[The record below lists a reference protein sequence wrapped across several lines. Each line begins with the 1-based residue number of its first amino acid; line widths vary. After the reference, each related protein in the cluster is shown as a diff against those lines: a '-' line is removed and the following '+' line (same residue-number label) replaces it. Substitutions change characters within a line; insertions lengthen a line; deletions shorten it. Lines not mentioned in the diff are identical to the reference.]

1 MLGVSITA
9 SVGLAVGSLGNS
21 LVSAQDFNDK
31 LQLALES
38 STTSLASLQRQVT
51 SIAQVA
57 LQNRCALDLLTA
69 EKGGT
74 CIFLQEEC
82 CYYINKSGVVEQ
94 NVQTLTKL
102 SEELCV
108 RHSRNNSLFG
118 WFQSPLATWVLP
130 MIGPLILICVFFLL
144 APCLLKFIRFRIVEM
159 SQDGGFWRRWLLW
172 LKNMYGSK
180 KCKKGEQKSQEQ
192 ELLLKT

>member
-102 SEELCV
+102 SEELCPPA
-108 RHSRNNSLFG
+108 SLSSSASGSWRCHRTVVSGEGGCFG
-118 WFQSPLATWVLP
+118 
-130 MIGPLILICVFFLL
+130 
-144 APCLLKFIRFRIVEM
+144 
-159 SQDGGFWRRWLLW
+159 
-172 LKNMYGSK
+172 
-180 KCKKGEQKSQEQ
+180 
-192 ELLLKT
+192 